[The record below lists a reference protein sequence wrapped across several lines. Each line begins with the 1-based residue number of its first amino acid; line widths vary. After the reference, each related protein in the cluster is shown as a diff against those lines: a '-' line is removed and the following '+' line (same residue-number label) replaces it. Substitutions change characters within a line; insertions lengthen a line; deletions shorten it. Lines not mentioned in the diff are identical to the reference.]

1 MANTIR
7 IKRRAGGGSPGAP
20 ASLENA
26 ELAFTEVDDVLYYGK
41 GTGGAGGSATSVIA
55 IGGSGAFATLA
66 SNQTI
71 SGNKTFSGTVSLGS
85 SATATT
91 KSAGDNSTSVATTAY
106 VDTAVTNATYTFN
119 LAGDGGSTQVV
130 DDNETVTISGG
141 TGLSSTASSSNTVTI
156 NLDNT
161 TVTAGSYGSSSNIP
175 TFTVDAQGRLTAAG
189 EVSVATNLSIAGDA
203 GTDTVSLLT
212 DSLTFTGGT
221 GIDTA
226 VTNNVVTVNI
236 DSTVTTNSGIQ
247 TLSNKTI
254 TSPTITSPSVSGLYI
269 SDASIVFEGA
279 SADDHEITLS
289 AGDPTA
295 DRTVTLPNATT
306 TLVGTNTSDT
316 LTNKTI
322 DVSNSS
328 GNVFQIQGNPI
339 TSYVGSGAN
348 VVLSS
353 SPTINGLYTTSTGI
367 YFAGS
372 TSGHTSIVATAI
384 ASGILTLPA
393 ATDTLV
399 GRATTDT
406 FTNKTIS
413 GSNNTITNIG
423 NSSLT
428 NSSITLGTTTTA
440 LGATS
445 LAIAGLQQIDVD
457 NIRIDGNTISATDL
471 NGGISIDPNGTGHV
485 SVNGARIENLGEPV
499 SASDA
504 ATKGYVD
511 GVAEGLHI
519 HASVKATTGAT
530 LASITGGSVTY
541 DNGTNGVGATLTLG
555 TALTSLDNYSLQNL
569 DRILVKN
576 EANAAHN
583 GIYTWATGGTILT
596 RAADFNTAAEIAGG
610 DFTFVDNGDNYGN
623 TGWVCANEVN
633 TVGTDA
639 VTFIQFSG
647 AGTYLA
653 GSGLVLDGS
662 TFNVNLA
669 TNSGLVITSDE
680 LQVNSS
686 IAGNGLSFASG
697 VLTVGGT
704 ADRITVGSDSVD
716 IASTYVG
723 QSSITTLGTITTGTW
738 QGTIVSPTYGGTG
751 VNNGSS
757 TITLGGNFVTS
768 GANALTLTTTGST
781 NVTLPTSGT
790 LATLSGS
797 ETLTNKTINAS
808 NIGVSNPGSGAFTTL
823 TASGATTLTANTAS
837 TSYTTGTLVVTGGV
851 GISGA
856 LYGNSSTLS
865 GFVIDGGTF

>member
-7 IKRRAGGGSPGAP
+7 IKRRAGGGSSGAP
-20 ASLENA
+20 SSLENA

-55 IGGSGAFATLA
+55 IGGSGAFATLGSA
-66 SNQTI
+66 QTI
-71 SGNKTFSGTVSLGS
+71 TGNKTFSGTVSLGS

-91 KSAGDNSTSVATTAY
+91 KSPGDSSTAVATTAY
-106 VDTAVTNATYTFN
+106 VDTAVLNATYTFN
-119 LAGDGGSTQVV
+119 LAGDSGTTQTV
-130 DDNETVTISGG
+130 DDNETITISGG
-141 TGLSSTASSSNTVTI
+141 TGLSSVASNSNTVTV

-189 EVSVATNLSIAGDA
+189 EVSVATNLSIAGDT

-212 DSLTFTGGT
+212 DTLTFTGGT

-236 DSTVTTNSGIQ
+236 DSTVTTNSGTQ
-247 TLSNKTI
+247 
-254 TSPTITSPSVSGLYI
+254 
-269 SDASIVFEGA
+269 
-279 SADDHEITLS
+279 
-289 AGDPTA
+289 
-295 DRTVTLPNATT
+295 
-306 TLVGTNTSDT
+306 T
-316 LTNKTI
+316 LTNKTFN
-322 DVSNSS
+322 VATAT
-328 GNVFQIQGNPI
+328 GNVFQIQGNSI

-353 SPTINGLYTTSTGI
+353 SPTITNLYTTSTGMN
-367 YFAGS
+367 FGG
-372 TSGHTSIVATAI
+372 TTGNTQVVASSA
-384 ASGILTLPA
+384 ASGVLTLPA

-406 FTNKTIS
+406 LSNKTIS

-423 NSSLT
+423 NGSLT
-428 NSSITLGTTTTA
+428 NSSLTIGSTTTA

-445 LAIAGLQQIDVD
+445 LALAGLQQIDID
-457 NIRIDGNTISATDL
+457 NIRIDGNTISATDT
-471 NGGISIDPNGTGHV
+471 NGGISLDPNGTGHV

-499 SASDA
+499 AASDA

-511 GVAEGLHI
+511 SVAEGLHV
-519 HASVKATTGAT
+519 HASVKAATGAT
-530 LASITGGSVTY
+530 LASITGGTVTY

-576 EANAAHN
+576 QANAAHN
-583 GIYTWATGGTILT
+583 GIYTWATGGTVLT

-610 DFTFVDNGDNYGN
+610 DFVFVDNGDNYGN

-633 TVGTDA
+633 TVGTDD
-639 VTFIQFSG
+639 VIFIQFSG

-704 ADRITVGSDSVD
+704 GSRITVSSDSID
-716 IASTYVG
+716 IASDYAG
-723 QSSITTLGTITTGTW
+723 QNTITTVGTISNGTW

-751 VNNGSS
+751 INNGSN
-757 TITLGGNFVTS
+757 TITLNGNFLTS
-768 GANALTLTTTGST
+768 GTSSITLTSTATT
-781 NVTLPTSGT
+781 NVTLPTTGT
-790 LATLSGS
+790 LATLAGS

-808 NIGVSNPGSGAFTTL
+808 NIGVAVAGTGAFTTL
-823 TASGATTLTANTAS
+823 TASGATTLTAATAS
-837 TSYTTGTLVVTGGV
+837 NSYTTGTLVVTGGV

-865 GFVIDGGTF
+865 GFVIDGGSF